1 MEDNVVLVALDF
13 SSQFLLMPATPPSL
27 LGAPPFFWS
36 SLEPAV
42 EPFSGGGE
50 VFVRVCGPV
59 NLLSGLLGLTGGVG
73 AAELGQ
79 PMSRATI
86 TLNTLALVS
95 KRFYTFERVL
105 GESLV
110 WSSRIGDIDA
120 CERRF
125 LLGGV
130 AL

>member
-1 MEDNVVLVALDF
+1 MPLFVLVVKLVVVTAVTWNVPRWPEFLAGIMEDNVVLVALDF

-59 NLLSGLLGLTGGVG
+59 SLLSGLLGLTG
-73 AAELGQ
+73 A
-79 PMSRATI
+79 SC
-86 TLNTLALVS
+86 
-95 KRFYTFERVL
+95 VL
-105 GESLV
+105 CLCEPVVVPRSEQC
-110 WSSRIGDIDA
+110 A
-120 CERRF
+120 CP
-125 LLGGV
+125 L
-130 AL
+130 